1 MLAPVELDEK
11 TIQSLID
18 EAPEPLKRLGEYL
31 TEVLDADQWNHAEQ
45 YLLAMAAATRAAL
58 KSERASIADEARR
71 YASHYK
77 PGSDGRNTFV
87 MLAEWIDSRECA
99 VSQDQR

>member
-18 EAPEPLKRLGEYL
+18 RAPEPLKRLGEYL
-31 TEVLDADQWNHAEQ
+31 TEVLDEDQWNHAEQ
-45 YLLAMAAATRAAL
+45 YLLAMVATTHNAL
-58 KSERASIADEARR
+58 TSERTSIADEARR

-87 MLAEWIDSRECA
+87 MLAEWIETRIKVRA
-99 VSQDQR
+99 